1 MTIQKR
7 GSTLLEAH
15 SVING
20 ERQDQYGN
28 PEDAFGRIAEY
39 WNCFLAKWESSVIDL
54 KPKDVALMMVL
65 FKLAREEHQA
75 KRDNLVDAAG
85 YIGLAGDM
93 GGK

>member
-1 MTIQKR
+1 MR
-7 GSTLLEAH
+7 GKILDEAKQI
-15 SVING
+15 ING

-39 WNCFLAKWESSVIDL
+39 WNCFLAKWDSSVLDL

-65 FKLAREEHQA
+65 FKLAREEFQA

-85 YIGLAGDM
+85 YLGLAGDM
-93 GGK
+93 GEAK